1 MAILG
6 IDLGTSNSAAA
17 VAVGGVTHMIQP
29 VEGPTEEGLIFP
41 SYIAFDV
48 YGNAAC
54 SGLLAKRQF
63 HGAADLI
70 VRHVKRLMGHSYDYV
85 VKSMETHNGI
95 SRRRTLDEF
104 KGRITRGDTG
114 EVLIRVGK
122 RQVKQYTPQEIA
134 TFLLG
139 KIREDAELQMR
150 RMHGTR
156 IDQVVITVPAGFD
169 DAPLRATM
177 WAGEQVFG
185 AGNVHLIP
193 EPLAAAIASGTQK
206 SEEMIMV
213 VDMGAGTTDIVVGNV
228 VRVGSGYEWI
238 PVTQSCDDELGGWDM
253 DYQILEQLLLDD
265 RKAPYLRDLYPHLD
279 IVNQG
284 KLMEAIERAK
294 IAVSTSGTGYVST
307 VLEATIDTDL
317 VRKPVM
323 HTLDDATL
331 RKVVAYKEPRTYE
344 DPGSVVSRCRTL
356 VERTL
361 LEIADNNAD
370 RIAEARAS
378 LDRVILVGGPMRMR
392 CLYDMMAEVFS
403 DRPQVLEA
411 FDPLNTF
418 PMECVA
424 RGAAMYQGERVML
437 QVPHTISV
445 FTWSKGGSYAPVILR
460 NTPFEGEAES
470 TVEVEV
476 EEGSSWMDI
485 VTEKENLQLPDYP
498 VREHLVRT
506 PRSGK
511 LEVTLRWDASGC
523 RISLNGAGI
532 TQFEIPSISEQ
543 TTLRENLGRQ
553 FANLLYTAR
562 NLRPQLEDPHV
573 KAKVEEMLWE
583 NVRTHAPEDIAIFAG
598 MEPDMAQDSWV
609 INGKPVREI
618 IREEADKTLAVP
630 PLDLEKCDALDLQYA
645 SNLLDS
651 ELKMMLDKGFVE
663 GAREAMKVRG
673 LSEKVFNAVRVI
685 RGLNQEKTT
694 VVDLQN
700 MVKTL
705 LRIAENAEITNPL
718 IAELKH
724 LSEELSRHPSNRVMV
739 ANVAVRAAAL
749 ADVLQDLGYISRDAM
764 QRAKFVVAKVQV
776 DQ

>member
-41 SYIAFDV
+41 SYVAFDV

-54 SGLLAKRQF
+54 AGLLAKRQF
-63 HGAADLI
+63 HGSADLI
-70 VRHVKRLMGHSYDYV
+70 VRHVKRLIGHSYDYV
-85 VKSMETHNGI
+85 VKSMESNNGL

-114 EVLIRVGK
+114 ELLIRVGK

-206 SEEMIMV
+206 NEEMIMV

-228 VRVGSGYEWI
+228 VKVGSGYEWI

-279 IVNQG
+279 QINQG

-294 IAVSTSGTGYVST
+294 IAVSTTGTGYVST
-307 VLEATIDTDL
+307 VLEASIDTDL
-317 VRKPVM
+317 IRKPVM

-344 DPGSVVSRCRTL
+344 DPGSVVARCRTL

-361 LEIADNNAD
+361 MEIADNDAD
-370 RIAEARAS
+370 RVAEARAS

-392 CLYDMMAEVFS
+392 CLYDMMGEVFA

-437 QVPHTISV
+437 QVPHTLSL
-445 FTWSKGGSYAPVILR
+445 FSWSRGGSYAPVILR

-470 TVEVEV
+470 TIEIEVD
-476 EEGSSWMDI
+476 EGSSWIDI
-485 VTEKENLQLPDYP
+485 VTEKENLQLPDFP
-498 VREHLVRT
+498 VREHLVRA

-532 TQFEIPSISEQ
+532 SQFEIPSISEQ

-553 FANLLYTAR
+553 FGNLLYTAR
-562 NLRPQLEDPHV
+562 NLRQQLEDPNLRMR
-573 KAKVEEMLWE
+573 VEEMLWQ
-583 NVRTHAPEDIAIFAG
+583 NARNRAPEDIQIFAG
-598 MEPDMAQDSWV
+598 MEPDMAQESWM
-609 INGKPVREI
+609 INGRPVREI
-618 IREEADKTLAVP
+618 IREEAEKTTSVP
-630 PLDLEKCDALDLQYA
+630 PQDLEKCDSLDLQYSA
-645 SNLLDS
+645 NLLDS
-651 ELKMMLDKGFVE
+651 ELKAMLEKGFIE

-673 LSEKVFNAVRVI
+673 LSDKVFNAVRTI
-685 RGLNQEKTT
+685 RGISLEKTT

-705 LRIAENAEITNPL
+705 LRIAENAEMVNPL
-718 IAELKH
+718 IAEIKR
-724 LSEELSRHPSNRVMV
+724 LSEELSRHTNNRVMV

-776 DQ
+776 EQ